1 MRRFLLQVLPGGFCR
16 NGRCGLLA
24 NCTRKASL
32 ALARGLLGTP
42 TPKPDPVPA
51 EAEDAAIKP
60 PTFVCQ
66 HCGRA
71 LLVLQTLIRGQ
82 AIRGPPGPKPWT
94 LHSMGQA
101 FVGTARCRRW
111 LGGCPP
117 RDVSTAIAVPQT
129 RRERARARYALE
141 SASTSTCVKPAASRA
156 AMLKG
161 PRRRGAL

>member
-1 MRRFLLQVLPGGFCR
+1 M
-16 NGRCGLLA
+16 A

-71 LLVLQTLIRGQ
+71 LLVVQILTRGE
-82 AIRGPPGPKPWT
+82 AIHGPPGP
-94 LHSMGQA
+94 
-101 FVGTARCRRW
+101 
-111 LGGCPP
+111 
-117 RDVSTAIAVPQT
+117 
-129 RRERARARYALE
+129 
-141 SASTSTCVKPAASRA
+141 
-156 AMLKG
+156 G
-161 PRRRGAL
+161 P